1 MKGRC
6 IACMGGCGPET
17 ARDGFLGTDPNDPG
31 AGGRTPKNGI
41 VLKGFTDDGGN
52 RMELIGI

>member
-1 MKGRC
+1 
-6 IACMGGCGPET
+6 MGGCGPET

-52 RMELIGI
+52 RMELFGI